1 MLVKRTKKKCLS
13 NSRMIRH
20 FSLTFNRPN
29 RNNYLLFN
37 SSTRGSSRPP
47 CSVTLSPLLTPNSNK
62 DRKWSEQIVPSLFS
76 NRIPIEFRVNFLS
89 LPLGSPMVVSLSI
102 RRSRCELETKRSVE
116 RESHADV
123 LLDRGHLTWK
133 HTSQLRESES
143 RHCCTFSG
151 ENGPKNQSK
160 TAFGEPTIISFRYR
174 PIFYGSLSYFFVSMA
189 FCFCVNFSLKKV
201 PL

>member
-1 MLVKRTKKKCLS
+1 
-13 NSRMIRH
+13 MIRSHLTERIEIIIH
-20 FSLTFNRPN
+20 FLTVPHVDHLVPRALSRSRRHWPQIRIKTGNDPKKLYSYF
-29 RNNYLLFN
+29 LF
-37 SSTRGSSRPP
+37 
-47 CSVTLSPLLTPNSNK
+47 
-62 DRKWSEQIVPSLFS
+62 
-76 NRIPIEFRVNFLS
+76 
-89 LPLGSPMVVSLSI
+89 LPLGSPMVVSLSSRDI
-102 RRSRCELETKRSVE
+102 RRSRCMLETKRSVE

-174 PIFYGSLSYFFVSMA
+174 PIFYGSLSYLFVLTI
-189 FCFCVNFSLKKV
+189 FHTGCGFLFLN
-201 PL
+201 